1 MKKDNFLFDAGVGDV
16 NILPVVNMESIQK
29 LDEKELPET
38 LPILTLRNAVL
49 FPSTV
54 IPIAVGR
61 EKSIKLVRD
70 AYKSG
75 KILGAVAQLDNE
87 VEHPTI
93 IDLFDIGTLGRI
105 LKIIEMPDG
114 SITAIL
120 QGVKRFKI
128 VEQTASEPY
137 LFAKVKYLNDI
148 LAKKGDKE
156 MEALSE
162 NIKDLAM
169 QIIKSSPHMPQEAS
183 FAIKNLEGHEFLTNF
198 IASSMEIDDTFEKM
212 RLLQENHVKVRA
224 MRLLEILNRQMDILN
239 LKNDIQQKVR
249 T

>member
-1 MKKDNFLFDAGVGDV
+1 MKRDDFLFDTGAGDV

-29 LDEKELPET
+29 LDEKEMPEV

-49 FPSTV
+49 FPATV

-75 KILGAVAQLDNE
+75 KILGAVAQIDNE

-120 QGVKRFKI
+120 QGVK
-128 VEQTASEPY
+128 
-137 LFAKVKYLNDI
+137 
-148 LAKKGDKE
+148 
-156 MEALSE
+156 
-162 NIKDLAM
+162 
-169 QIIKSSPHMPQEAS
+169 
-183 FAIKNLEGHEFLTNF
+183 
-198 IASSMEIDDTFEKM
+198 
-212 RLLQENHVKVRA
+212 
-224 MRLLEILNRQMDILN
+224 
-239 LKNDIQQKVR
+239 
-249 T
+249 